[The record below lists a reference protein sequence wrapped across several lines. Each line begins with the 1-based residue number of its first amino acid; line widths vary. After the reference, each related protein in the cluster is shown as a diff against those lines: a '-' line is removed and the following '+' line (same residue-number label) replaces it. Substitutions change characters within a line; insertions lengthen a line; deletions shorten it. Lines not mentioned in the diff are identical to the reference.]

1 MEEKKDRMDVLLK
14 SLIKMGELP
23 PEDKIMDYLM
33 DLPSEREIPKSVRE
47 KTIAKLEKRQKEL
60 RDTKKRLQNPAKL
73 NSFGEYIR
81 LIRIKEKSDTSD
93 LAARVQIATN
103 KLILLEND
111 SISPLDF
118 NPDEIANL
126 IRSIGLTAQIAI
138 GLIRKSYQ
146 LFKMQPQIA
155 EASARYD
162 DKHGIPESKIGDM
175 DRALKEL
182 MLKSS
187 IRKAESLAD
196 PELENYL
203 KNLQGKLK

>member
-33 DLPSEREIPKSVRE
+33 DLPSEREIPKAVRE

-81 LIRIKEKSDTSD
+81 LIRIKEKSDTSY
-93 LAARVQIATN
+93 LETRAKIATN
-103 KLILLEND
+103 KIILLEND

-118 NPDEIANL
+118 TLDEMARL
-126 IRSIGLTAQIAI
+126 IRAIGLTVQIAI
-138 GLIRKSYQ
+138 GLIRKSHQ

-162 DKHGIPESKIGDM
+162 DKHRIPESKIGDM

-203 KNLQGKLK
+203 KDLQDKLK

>member
-33 DLPSEREIPKSVRE
+33 DLPCEREVTKAVRE

-73 NSFGEYIR
+73 NSFGEYIT
-81 LIRIKEKSDTSD
+81 LIRIKGKSDTSD
-93 LAARVQIATN
+93 LAARAQIATN

-118 NPDEIANL
+118 TLDEMARL
-126 IRSIGLTAQIAI
+126 IRAIGLTAQIAI
-138 GLIRKSYQ
+138 GLIRKSHQ

-187 IRKAESLAD
+187 FRKTEPLAD
-196 PELENYL
+196 PELANYL
-203 KNLQGKLK
+203 KDLQDKLK

>member
-23 PEDKIMDYLM
+23 PEDKIIDYLM
-33 DLPSEREIPKSVRE
+33 DLPSVREIPKAVRE

-81 LIRIKEKSDTSD
+81 LIRIKEKFDTSD
-93 LAARVQIATN
+93 LATRAKIATN
-103 KLILLEND
+103 KINLLEND

-118 NPDEIANL
+118 TLDEMARL

-138 GLIRKSYQ
+138 GLIRKSHQ

-187 IRKAESLAD
+187 FRKTEPLVDPALA
-196 PELENYL
+196 NYL
-203 KNLQGKLK
+203 KDLQDKLK